1 MKDKKYTIKEAS
13 EILDLE
19 SHTLRYYEDELELK
33 IERNSLGHRY
43 YCDYDIKVFK
53 HIISLKEQGLQ
64 LKAIRNAIKGSYDSV
79 GGDDWK
85 EQGET
90 YLQVVTSLDM
100 PPKCDVSKMAN
111 NQIDITDTSNTK
123 VEQFRL
129 MMKDTFIQAI
139 SENQEELKSELNYHI
154 KYKIEEDMKEEIQKI
169 ESIYE
174 EKDKERYRKLD
185 ETMREMQKIRNEVAQ
200 IADQSKGKRSLF
212 GKLFGKKDI
221 KQEDYILEE

>member
-13 EILDLE
+13 EILNLE

-43 YCDYDIKVFK
+43 YCDYDLRVFR

-64 LKAIRNAIKGSYDSV
+64 LKAIRNAIKGSYDFA

-90 YLQVVTSLDM
+90 YLQVVSSLDS
-100 PPKCDVSKMAN
+100 PPKAGVRIIRDD
-111 NQIDITDTSNTK
+111 QIDITDTSNKK

-139 SENQEELKSELNYHI
+139 NENQEELKAELNYHI
-154 KYKIEEDMKEEIQKI
+154 KYKIEEDMKEEIQKV
-169 ESIYE
+169 ESLYE

-185 ETMREMQKIRNEVAQ
+185 ETMREMQKIRNQVAQ
-200 IADQSKGKRSLF
+200 LAEEGKAKRSLF
-212 GKLFGKKDI
+212 GKLFGKKEI
-221 KQEDYILEE
+221 KEKDYILEK